1 MKAAVLLLSAV
12 VLGATATPAHAQL
25 GALGKIKK
33 AADTAVDSKKKLDD
47 MNFTDEEEKQLG
59 QAVSDQLRARFGV
72 MQDKD
77 VTKYVTLVGTV
88 VAQASSRPTLDW
100 KFIVLDSDGVNAY
113 AAPGGFVH
121 ITRGLLGLMKSE
133 AELAGVLGHEITHV
147 ADKHVIRAL
156 QKSKGI
162 DLTTDAAGN
171 KLSARTDFITSL
183 GAKIGQKLYAGEWS
197 REDEEDSDKV
207 GIRDANK
214 AGYAP
219 IGLASALQKVA
230 DRNANMKEPNGMFA
244 SHPIIKDRIASIE
257 KQIASEK
264 LTAKATDE
272 ARYKENIKF
281 DAKPLSEITVD
292 VAGASGLAS
301 GEKKKDEK
309 ADDKKDDSGKKK
321 GFGLSSISGGS
332 KQAQTGQQTASAGA
346 RGGVPDRDAKGG
358 SNPSVVAVKVTA
370 AEVDAFKK
378 GIA

>member
-1 MKAAVLLLSAV
+1 MKAAVLLLSAFA
-12 VLGATATPAHAQL
+12 LGATAAPAHAQL

-33 AADTAVDSKKKLDD
+33 TADQAVDAKGKFDD
-47 MNFTDEEEKQLG
+47 MNFTEAEEKQLG
-59 QAVSDQLRARFGV
+59 QMVSDRLRARFGV
-72 MQDKD
+72 MQDPA

-88 VAQASSRPTLDW
+88 VAQQSSRPNLDW

-121 ITRGLLGLMKSE
+121 ITRGLLGLIKNE
-133 AELAGVLGHEITHV
+133 AELAGVLGHEVTHV
-147 ADKHVIRAL
+147 ADKHTIRAI
-156 QKSKGI
+156 QRGKGMNI
-162 DLTTDAAGN
+162 AADSTGN
-171 KLSARTDFITSL
+171 KMSSRNDFLVSVTN
-183 GAKIGQKLYAGEWS
+183 KMVQHLYAGEWS
-197 REDEEDSDKV
+197 RGDEEDADKV

-244 SHPIIKDRIASIE
+244 SHPVIKDRIASIE

-264 LTAKATDE
+264 LVAKATDE
-272 ARYKENIKF
+272 TRYKENIKF

-292 VAGASGLAS
+292 VEGAAGLAS
-301 GEKKKDEK
+301 GEKKKDEPK
-309 ADDKKDDSGKKK
+309 EEKKK
-321 GFGLSSISGGS
+321 AGGLSSITGS
-332 KQAQTGQQTASAGA
+332 KQQASAQQTSSAGA

-358 SNPSVVAVKVTA
+358 SNPAVVAVKVTA